1 MLQVNIGKQ
10 FMANSI
16 KKEIALLGSTG
27 SIGVQTLQVVD
38 QSSGSIG
45 IRYLSTNTK
54 IDLLA
59 QQIQKYNPK
68 RVVITDY
75 NKFKEFKERYSFD
88 CEVLFGEDGLCQIA
102 SDPSI
107 EITVVAIVGFSG
119 VKPTI
124 SALESGK
131 TVALANKE
139 TIVAAGSIIKEITN
153 STNARIISIDSEHNA
168 ILQCLIGEDKSSI
181 EKIILTASGGPFLNS
196 HPSSFENVQVSEALA
211 HPKWNMGK
219 KVSIDS
225 ATLMNKGL
233 EVIEAYWLFDVPPE
247 NIQVLIHPE
256 SIIHSL
262 VQFIDGSINAQLGP
276 QDMRIPISYA
286 LNYPNRF
293 YYNFP
298 RLNLIQEEKL
308 TFFEPDSNKFP
319 CLTFAY
325 DALKQGGT
333 APAVLN
339 SANEIAVNA
348 FLEGKISFARI
359 PHCIDFALEKIEHI
373 NKPSLDDIFAT
384 DIRTRE
390 LIEDFINKLS

>member
-1 MLQVNIGKQ
+1 MTNPI
-10 FMANSI
+10 A
-16 KKEIALLGSTG
+16 KEIALLGSTG

-38 QSSGSIG
+38 QSGGSIG
-45 IRYLSTNTK
+45 IRYLSTNTN

-68 RVVITDY
+68 GVVIADY
-75 NKFKEFKERYSFD
+75 NKFKEFRKKYSVD
-88 CEVLFGEDGLCQIA
+88 CAVLFGEDGLCQVA
-102 SDPSI
+102 SDPNV

-124 SALESGK
+124 SALKSGK
-131 TVALANKE
+131 TVAIANKE

-153 STNARIISIDSEHNA
+153 STDARIISIDSEHNA

-219 KVSIDS
+219 KISIDS

-233 EVIEAYWLFDVPPE
+233 EVIEAFWLFDVPPE

-262 VQFIDGSINAQLGP
+262 VQFIDGSIKAQLGP
-276 QDMRIPISYA
+276 QDMRIPISFA
-286 LNYPNRF
+286 LNYPNR
-293 YYNFP
+293 YHYDFP

-319 CLTFAY
+319 CLALAY
-325 DALKQGGT
+325 EALERGGT

-339 SANEIAVNA
+339 SANEMAVHA

-373 NKPSLDDIFAT
+373 NKPSLEDIFET

-390 LIEDFINKLS
+390 LIENFINKLS

>member
-1 MLQVNIGKQ
+1 MTDPITN
-10 FMANSI
+10 
-16 KKEIALLGSTG
+16 EIALLGSTG

-38 QSSGSIG
+38 QSNGSIN
-45 IRYLSTNTK
+45 IQYLSTNTK

-68 RVVITDY
+68 GVVITDY
-75 NKFKEFKERYSFD
+75 NKFKEFKKRYSFD

-102 SDPSI
+102 SNPNI
-107 EITVVAIVGFSG
+107 ETVVVAIVGFSG

-124 SALESGK
+124 SALKSNK

-139 TIVAAGSIIKEITN
+139 AIVAAGSIIKEITN

-196 HPSSFENVQVSEALA
+196 HLSYFENVQVSEALA

-219 KVSIDS
+219 KISIDS

-256 SIIHSL
+256 SVIHSL
-262 VQFIDGSINAQLGP
+262 VQFIDGSIKAQLGP
-276 QDMRIPISYA
+276 QDMRIPISFA

-293 YYNFP
+293 HYNFP
-298 RLNLIQEEKL
+298 RLNLIQEGKL
-308 TFFEPDSNKFP
+308 TFFEPDLNKFP
-319 CLTFAY
+319 CLALAY
-325 DALKQGGT
+325 DALEQGGT
-333 APAVLN
+333 APVVLN
-339 SANEIAVNA
+339 AANEIAVNT

-359 PHCIDFALEKIEHI
+359 PRCIDFALENMEHI
-373 NKPSLDDIFAT
+373 SKPNLDDIFET
-384 DIRTRE
+384 DLRTRE
-390 LIEDFINKLS
+390 LVKDFINKLS

>member
-1 MLQVNIGKQ
+1 MTDPITN
-10 FMANSI
+10 
-16 KKEIALLGSTG
+16 EIALLGSTG

-38 QSSGSIG
+38 QSNGSIN
-45 IRYLSTNTK
+45 IQYLSTNTK

-68 RVVITDY
+68 GVVITDY
-75 NKFKEFKERYSFD
+75 NKFKEFKKRYSFD

-102 SDPSI
+102 SNPNI
-107 EITVVAIVGFSG
+107 ETVVVAIVGFSG

-124 SALESGK
+124 SALKSNK

-139 TIVAAGSIIKEITN
+139 AIVAAGSIIKEITN

-196 HPSSFENVQVSEALA
+196 HLSYFENVQVSEALA

-219 KVSIDS
+219 KISIDS

-256 SIIHSL
+256 SVIHSL
-262 VQFIDGSINAQLGP
+262 VQFIDGSIKAQLGP
-276 QDMRIPISYA
+276 QDMRIPISFA

-293 YYNFP
+293 HYNFP
-298 RLNLIQEEKL
+298 RLNLIQEGKL
-308 TFFEPDSNKFP
+308 TFFEPDLNKFP
-319 CLTFAY
+319 CLALAY
-325 DALKQGGT
+325 DALEQGGT
-333 APAVLN
+333 APVVLN
-339 SANEIAVNA
+339 AANEIAVNT

-359 PHCIDFALEKIEHI
+359 PLCIDFALENMEHI
-373 NKPSLDDIFAT
+373 SKPNLDDIFET
-384 DIRTRE
+384 DLRTRE
-390 LIEDFINKLS
+390 LVKDFINKLS

>member
-1 MLQVNIGKQ
+1 MS
-10 FMANSI
+10 NSI
-16 KKEIALLGSTG
+16 TKEIALLGSTG

-45 IRYLSTNTK
+45 IRYLSTNTN
-54 IDLLA
+54 IDLLT

-68 RVVITDY
+68 GVVITDY
-75 NKFKEFKERYSFD
+75 NKFKEFKKKYSVD

-102 SDPSI
+102 SDPNI

-124 SALESGK
+124 SALKSGR

-153 STNARIISIDSEHNA
+153 STNTRIISIDSEHNA

-196 HPSSFENVQVSEALA
+196 NPSSFENVQVSEALA

-219 KVSIDS
+219 KISIDS

-233 EVIEAYWLFDVPPE
+233 EVIEAFWLFDVPAE

-256 SIIHSL
+256 SIVHSL
-262 VQFIDGSINAQLGP
+262 VQFIDGSIKAQLGP
-276 QDMRIPISYA
+276 QDMRIPISFA
-286 LNYPNRF
+286 LNYPNR
-293 YYNFP
+293 YRYDFP

-319 CLTFAY
+319 CLALAY
-325 DALKQGGT
+325 NALKRGGT

-339 SANEIAVNA
+339 SANEMAVNA

-359 PHCIDFALEKIEHI
+359 PHCINFALEKIEHI
-373 NKPSLDDIFAT
+373 DKPSLDDIFET

-390 LIEDFINKLS
+390 LVANFINKLS